1 MFYNRIFLILL
12 SILSIFLITAK
23 VYGTEVR
30 VKDIARVGISRV
42 NYLVGYGLVVGLKN
56 TGDSTSSEF
65 TKQAI
70 ANMLERMGIKVPKG
84 SIRTRN
90 TAAVMVTAELPTYA
104 KPGTRIDVVVS
115 ALGDAKSL
123 EGGTLI
129 MTPLLGP
136 DGEVYAIAQGPISL
150 GGGYEAGG
158 KTASLRKFATTTGR
172 IPQGAI
178 VEKNVPVNFSD
189 RNELDIVLNEPDF
202 KTASNLAEVINEEFS
217 SLVKAVPVSPET
229 VKVFVKKEGVNVVDL
244 VAKLGELPVEVDYP
258 AVIVINERT
267 GTVVINDKVRVSPVA
282 VAQGGVTVKIAEQP
296 VISQPPMLSSGQT
309 ILTQKTSV
317 QLQEGKNMFVLEPK
331 GPSLQDLVMAL
342 NAVGVTPRQLIAIL
356 QAMKSAGAIH
366 AEIRVQ

>member
-1 MFYNRIFLILL
+1 MFLSRLFFVLFLFLL
-12 SILSIFLITAK
+12 FVAE
-23 VYGTEVR
+23 VFGAEVR
-30 VKDIARVGISRV
+30 IKDIARIGVSRV

-65 TKQAI
+65 TKQSI
-70 ANMLERMGIKVPKG
+70 ANMLERMGIKIPKG

-150 GGGYEAGG
+150 GGGYEVGG
-158 KTASLRKFATTTGR
+158 KTASLRKFVTTTAR

-178 VEKNVPVNFSD
+178 VERNVPVNFSN
-189 RNELDIVLNEPDF
+189 RNEIEIVLDEADF
-202 KTASNLAEVINEEFS
+202 KTASNVAQVINEELG
-217 SLVKAVPVSPET
+217 SLVRAVPVSPET
-229 VKVFVKKEGVNVVDL
+229 VKVFLKKEGINVVDL
-244 VAKLGELPVEVDYP
+244 TAKLEELPVEVDYP

-267 GTVVINDKVRVSPVA
+267 GTVVINDRVTISPVA
-282 VAQGGVTVKIAEQP
+282 VAQGGVTVKISEQP
-296 VISQPPMLSSGQT
+296 VISQPPMLSSGKT
-309 ILTQKTSV
+309 ILTQKTSI
-317 QLQEGKNMFVLEPK
+317 QLQEGKRVFILKPK

-366 AEIRVQ
+366 AEIRLQ